1 MSKTKRVLIV
11 DQLNLFFRNY
21 IVNPSISNNGA
32 PIGGLRGCLQSLQKV
47 MRESKPDMVVICW
60 DGHGG
65 SKKRKTIKKDYKAGR
80 KPIRLNRGIRNLSEE
95 EEIDNKIWQQTRLVD
110 YYNQLPIVQFMFDGI
125 EADDIIAAVAKHK
138 ALTEYDKIILSS
150 DKDFFQ
156 LCDDETVI
164 YRPIQKKVVNRNT
177 ILDEYKIHPINFAL
191 ARAIVGDKSDNLA
204 GVPGVGLATVSKRF
218 PFLKE
223 EKEYYIQDIIDECN
237 NNAESKLKLYTNVAE
252 NENLI
257 KDNYKIMQLS
267 APSISIQT
275 KSKINTTFDNYV
287 PEYNKTLM
295 LSKMIKDGLGEI
307 KLESLEQ
314 TFKRSKN
321 TFFSFKEDLSM
332 IF

>member
-1 MSKTKRVLIV
+1 MTKRLMIV
-11 DQLNLFFRNY
+11 DSHNQFLRSY
-21 IVNPSISNNGA
+21 IVDPSVSSHGN
-32 PIGGLRGCLQSLQKV
+32 PIGGCKGFLKILNKLC
-47 MRESKPDMVVICW
+47 REIKPDLVAVVW
-60 DGHGG
+60 DGEGG
-65 SKKRKTIKKDYKAGR
+65 SAKRRSQNKNYKMGR
-80 KPIRLNRGIRNLSEE
+80 KPPRLNRFDNNLSQEE
-95 EEIDNKIWQQTRLVD
+95 QENNKIWQQVRAMD
-110 YYNQLPIVQFMFDGI
+110 YLNDTPVIQFIEPGV
-125 EADDIIAAVAKHK
+125 EADDVISYIKSMTQFADWQKV
-138 ALTEYDKIILSS
+138 IVSS
-150 DKDFFQ
+150 DKDFIQ
-156 LCDDETVI
+156 VLDKKTVLF
-164 YRPIQKKVVNRNT
+164 RPTQSEVLNT
-177 ILDEYKIHPINFAL
+177 PKILEKYEIHPNNFAL

-275 KSKINTTFDNYV
+275 KSKINTTFDNCG

>member
-1 MSKTKRVLIV
+1 M
-11 DQLNLFFRNY
+11 
-21 IVNPSISNNGA
+21 
-32 PIGGLRGCLQSLQKV
+32 
-47 MRESKPDMVVICW
+47 
-60 DGHGG
+60 
-65 SKKRKTIKKDYKAGR
+65 GR
-80 KPIRLNRGIRNLSEE
+80 KPPRLNRFDNNLSQEE
-95 EEIDNKIWQQTRLVD
+95 QENNKIWQQVRAMD
-110 YYNQLPIVQFMFDGI
+110 YLNDTPVIQFIEPGV
-125 EADDIIAAVAKHK
+125 EADDVISYIKSMTQFADWQKV
-138 ALTEYDKIILSS
+138 IVSS
-150 DKDFFQ
+150 DKDF
-156 LCDDETVI
+156 
-164 YRPIQKKVVNRNT
+164 IQ
-177 ILDEYKIHPINFAL
+177 ILDKKTVLFRPTQSEVLNTPKILEKYEIHPNNFAL

>member
-1 MSKTKRVLIV
+1 MSKSKRVLIV

-47 MRESKPDMVVICW
+47 VRESKPDMVVICW

-138 ALTEYDKIILSS
+138 ALAEYDKIILSS

-156 LCDDETVI
+156 LLDEKTVL
-164 YRPIQKKVVNRNT
+164 YRPIQKEVLNKN
-177 ILDEYKIHPINFAL
+177 KIIEKFSLHPTNFAM
-191 ARAIVGDKSDNLA
+191 ARAMAGDKSDNIE
-204 GVPGVGLATVSKRF
+204 GVPGLGLKTISKRF

-223 EKEYYIQDIIDECN
+223 EKTATFSDILSHCRAALEDKSIKAYEN
-237 NNAESKLKLYTNVAE
+237 VLESEGLLRE
-252 NENLI
+252 
-257 KDNYKIMQLS
+257 NYKLMQLY
-267 APSISIQT
+267 APMLTIDAKRTISETLQDADR
-275 KSKINTTFDNYV
+275 SF
-287 PEYNKTLM
+287 NKTEVLKM
-295 LSKMIKDGLGEI
+295 MIKDGFGEI
-307 KLESLEQ
+307 NFSELFQHMNKISLD
-314 TFKRSKN
+314 T
-321 TFFSFKEDLSM
+321 
-332 IF
+332 